1 MKLNKELFKKLN
13 ILYVE
18 NDEKIKESFSDI
30 LNKLFNKVF
39 LCSDGLDALDKFT
52 QLNDTSE
59 KIDVILSELKILIE
73 I

>member
-30 LNKLFNKVF
+30 LNKFFNFLNKVR
-39 LCSDGLDALDKFT
+39 
-52 QLNDTSE
+52 
-59 KIDVILSELKILIE
+59 I
-73 I
+73 